1 MYRAAPAQ
9 PTEVSGHKLGKISG
23 VDPRRISEKLKKG
36 ELKRNKNG
44 LYDLEESM
52 KALGIPIETMEILKD
67 SSGPINI
74 NEMRAIKERET
85 AYLKRLERGV
95 AEGSLVEIDE
105 VLKKLTPL
113 FTGTKVRMLALP
125 AKLAPVMANESNS
138 SVCKAI
144 IEGEVRVILAELASG
159 IERELD
165 LGTGEIDGAAAASN
179 DKRVGAKRKSPK
191 SGSKRGA
198 GKVAKRKKSGTD

>member
-85 AYLKRLERGV
+85 AYLKRLERGL

-165 LGTGEIDGAAAASN
+165 LGTGEIDGAASASDN
-179 DKRVGAKRKSPK
+179 KRLGAKRKSAK

-198 GKVAKRKKSGTD
+198 GKVEKRKKSGTD

>member
-23 VDPRRISEKLKKG
+23 VDPRRISDKLKKG

-85 AYLKRLERGV
+85 AYLKRLERGL

-165 LGTGEIDGAAAASN
+165 LGTGEINGATSASN

-191 SGSKRGA
+191 SGSKRRTR
-198 GKVAKRKKSGTD
+198 KVAEQ

>member
-1 MYRAAPAQ
+1 MYTATQNPA
-9 PTEVSGHKLGKISG
+9 TEVSGHKLGKISG
-23 VDPRRISEKLKKG
+23 VDPRRISEKLKNG

-52 KALGIPIETMEILKD
+52 KALGIPIETMEIIKD
-67 SSGPINI
+67 TSDPINI
-74 NEMRAIKERET
+74 NEMRALKERET
-85 AYLKRLERGV
+85 AFLKRLERGL

-125 AKLAPVMANESNS
+125 QKLAPVIANESNS
-138 SVCKAI
+138 SVCIAI
-144 IEGEVRVILAELASG
+144 IEGEIRGVLAERSSG

-165 LGTGEIDGAAAASN
+165 LGTGSLDGTSSASN
-179 DKRVGAKRKSPK
+179 NKRVGAKRKSPK
-191 SGSKRGA
+191 SGSKRGT
-198 GKVAKRKKSGTD
+198 GKVEKRKKSGTA

>member
-23 VDPRRISEKLKKG
+23 ADPRRISDKLKKG

-179 DKRVGAKRKSPK
+179 DKRMGSSRKSPK

-198 GKVAKRKKSGTD
+198 GKVEKRKKSGTD

>member
-1 MYRAAPAQ
+1 MFTATQNPA
-9 PTEVSGHKLGKISG
+9 TEVSGHKLGKISG
-23 VDPRRISEKLKKG
+23 VDPRRISEKLKNG

-52 KALGIPIETMEILKD
+52 QALGIPIETMEIIKD
-67 SSGPINI
+67 TSDPINI
-74 NEMRAIKERET
+74 NEMRALKERET
-85 AYLKRLERGV
+85 AFLKRLERGL

-125 AKLAPVMANESNS
+125 QKLAPVLANESNS

-144 IEGEVRVILAELASG
+144 IEGEIRVVLAELSSG

-165 LGTGEIDGAAAASN
+165 HGTGSLDGTSSASN
-179 DKRVGAKRKSPK
+179 NKRVGAKRKSPK

-198 GKVAKRKKSGTD
+198 GKVEKRKESGIN

>member
-1 MYRAAPAQ
+1 MYTATQNPA
-9 PTEVSGHKLGKISG
+9 TEVSGHKLGKISG
-23 VDPRRISEKLKKG
+23 VDPRRISEKLKNG

-52 KALGIPIETMEILKD
+52 KALGIPIETMEIIKD
-67 SSGPINI
+67 TSDPINI
-74 NEMRAIKERET
+74 NEMRALKERET
-85 AYLKRLERGV
+85 AFLKRLERGL

-125 AKLAPVMANESNS
+125 QKLAPVIANESNS

-144 IEGEVRVILAELASG
+144 IEGEIRVVLAELSSG

-165 LGTGEIDGAAAASN
+165 LGTGSLDGTSSASEH
-179 DKRVGAKRKSPK
+179 KRVGAKRKSPQ
-191 SGSKRGA
+191 SRSKRGT
-198 GKVAKRKKSGTD
+198 GKVEKRKKSGTS

>member
-9 PTEVSGHKLGKISG
+9 STEVSGHKLGQLSG

-52 KALGIPIETMEILKD
+52 KSLGIPIETMEILKEK
-67 SSGPINI
+67 SGPINI
-74 NEMRAIKERET
+74 QEMRAIKERET
-85 AYLKRLERGV
+85 AYLKRLERGL
-95 AEGSLVEIDE
+95 AEGSLVEIDDI
-105 VLKKLTPL
+105 LKRLTPL

-125 AKLAPVMANESNS
+125 SKLAPVLANESNS
-138 SVCKAI
+138 SVVKAI
-144 IEGEVRVILAELASG
+144 IEGEVRVVLAELASG

-165 LGTGEIDGAAAASN
+165 LSPGKIDGASAASN
-179 DKRVGAKRKSPK
+179 NKRVERKRKSPK

-198 GKVAKRKKSGTD
+198 GKVAKQKKSGTD

>member
-1 MYRAAPAQ
+1 MYTATQNPA
-9 PTEVSGHKLGKISG
+9 TEVSGHKLGKISG
-23 VDPRRISEKLKKG
+23 VDPRRISEKLKNG

-52 KALGIPIETMEILKD
+52 KALGIPIETMEIIKD
-67 SSGPINI
+67 TSDPINI
-74 NEMRAIKERET
+74 NEMRALKERET
-85 AYLKRLERGV
+85 AFLKRLERGL

-125 AKLAPVMANESNS
+125 QKLAPVIANESNS

-144 IEGEVRVILAELASG
+144 IEGEIRVVLAELSSG
-159 IERELD
+159 IERELELRTGSLD
-165 LGTGEIDGAAAASN
+165 GTSSASN
-179 DKRVGAKRKSPK
+179 NKRVGAKRKSPQ
-191 SGSKRGA
+191 SRSKRGA
-198 GKVAKRKKSGTD
+198 GKVEKRKKSGTS

>member
-52 KALGIPIETMEILKD
+52 KALGIPIETMEIIKD
-67 SSGPINI
+67 TSDPINI
-74 NEMRAIKERET
+74 NEMRALKERET
-85 AYLKRLERGV
+85 AFLKRLERGL

-125 AKLAPVMANESNS
+125 QKLAPVIANESNS

-144 IEGEVRVILAELASG
+144 IEGEIRVVLAELSSG

-165 LGTGEIDGAAAASN
+165 LGTGSLDGTSSASN
-179 DKRVGAKRKSPK
+179 NKRVGAKRKSPQ
-191 SGSKRGA
+191 SRSKRGA
-198 GKVAKRKKSGTD
+198 GKVEKRKKSGTS

>member
-85 AYLKRLERGV
+85 AYLKRLERGL

-125 AKLAPVMANESNS
+125 QKLAPVIANESSS

-144 IEGEVRVILAELASG
+144 IEGEIRVILAELASG
-159 IERELD
+159 I
-165 LGTGEIDGAAAASN
+165 GEIDGATAASN
-179 DKRVGAKRKSPK
+179 DKRMGSSRKSAK

-198 GKVAKRKKSGTD
+198 GKVEKRKKSGTD

>member
-85 AYLKRLERGV
+85 AYLKRLERGL

-165 LGTGEIDGAAAASN
+165 LGTGEIDGAASASN

-191 SGSKRGA
+191 SGSKRGT
-198 GKVAKRKKSGTD
+198 GKVEKRKKSGTS